1 MEQLLTGYKV
11 LDFTHAIAG
20 PTATLLMAEMGA
32 EVVKIEHPPSGDM
45 IRLSPFV
52 RNGRSGCFVQHN
64 RGKKSLCV
72 ALNQPAGLEII
83 KALLPKFD
91 VLIENFS
98 PGVMKRLG
106 LDYEAVRAVN
116 PDIIMCS
123 ISTFG
128 QTGPLANKPGF
139 DGIGAAYTGHVSRL
153 GDPGQPPGYP
163 QSAGGDVASGAYALG
178 AIACAL
184 LHRERTG
191 KGQYIEL
198 SLIDTYLTFHETALA
213 AASASRG
220 AIKFGRAGADCELY
234 SPIGSYRGKNGY
246 IMLGASI
253 QHHFAALARMM
264 GKPELIADPRFKTS
278 DLRAANQKIL
288 REIIQEWISSMPSD
302 EEVLRALEENHIPCA
317 PVLTVDEVV
326 NSPILRERGSIK
338 IIDDPIVGEVAVPGF
353 PIRFA
358 ETPAVEDLPTPFLG
372 EHNGMV
378 LREYLGYGTDQVK
391 TLEEQ
396 GVLCSR
402 PDK

>member
-1 MEQLLTGYKV
+1 MEQLLNGYKV

-106 LDYEAVRAVN
+106 LGYEAVRAVN
-116 PDIIMCS
+116 PDMIMCS

-220 AIKFGRAGADCELY
+220 AIKLAARARTANCIRRLDRTGLRTAISCWELR
-234 SPIGSYRGKNGY
+234 S
-246 IMLGASI
+246 SI
-253 QHHFAALARMM
+253 
-264 GKPELIADPRFKTS
+264 
-278 DLRAANQKIL
+278 IL
-288 REIIQEWISSMPSD
+288 RRW
-302 EEVLRALEENHIPCA
+302 
-317 PVLTVDEVV
+317 
-326 NSPILRERGSIK
+326 
-338 IIDDPIVGEVAVPGF
+338 PG
-353 PIRFA
+353 
-358 ETPAVEDLPTPFLG
+358 
-372 EHNGMV
+372 
-378 LREYLGYGTDQVK
+378 
-391 TLEEQ
+391 
-396 GVLCSR
+396 
-402 PDK
+402 